1 MLRTV
6 NDIASVMSSAFEN
19 GGAVLLTEA
28 ELGPEFF
35 ALRSRLAG
43 ELFQKIMN
51 YSLRLALVV
60 PEPERYGDRFSEL
73 VYEHRSHGNIR
84 FFRDQE
90 QAEQWLAEYH

>member
-1 MLRTV
+1 MLRSV
-6 NDIASVMSSAFEN
+6 NDIASVMGSAFEN

-35 ALRSRLAG
+35 ELRSRLAG
-43 ELFQKIMN
+43 ELFQKMMN

-60 PEPERYGDRFSEL
+60 EEPQRYGERFAEL

-84 FFRDQE
+84 FFRDRE
-90 QAEQWLAEYH
+90 QAEQWLAQNH